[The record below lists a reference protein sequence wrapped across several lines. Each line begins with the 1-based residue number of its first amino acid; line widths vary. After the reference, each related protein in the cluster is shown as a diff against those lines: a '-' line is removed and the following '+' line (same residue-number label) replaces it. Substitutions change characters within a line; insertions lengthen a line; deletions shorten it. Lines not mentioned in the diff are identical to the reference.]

1 MINFRKCTYI
11 KSCPDISFAPDK
23 KLNEVLFVGKSNVG
37 KSSLINALCSN
48 SKLAKTSSKPGATKY
63 LNYFLLDDKYY
74 LVDAPGYGFVSDKKF
89 VFTKTMESMFT
100 SKQLKGIVFI
110 LDSRRTLTD
119 DDKVFYNFMIDKR
132 IPFVVVLSKSD
143 KITQSEKAKMINQI
157 HKFFVIVK
165 DNEMLFINNKDIKM
179 INKLKDKIEY
189 LLKY

>member
-23 KLNEVLFVGKSNVG
+23 KLKEILFVGKSNVG
-37 KSSLINALCSN
+37 KSTLINAICSN

-74 LVDAPGYGFVSDKKF
+74 LIDAPGYGFVSDKKF
-89 VFTKTMESMFT
+89 VFTSTMDSMFT
-100 SKQLKGIVFI
+100 SKNLKGVVFI
-110 LDSRRTLTD
+110 LDSRRELTD
-119 DDKVFYNFMIDKR
+119 DDKVFYNFLIDKR
-132 IPFVVVLSKSD
+132 IPFVVTLSKSD
-143 KITQSEKAKMINQI
+143 KITQKEKSKMIKEV
-157 HKFFVIVK
+157 HKYFVIVK
-165 DNEMLFINNKDIKM
+165 DEEMIFINNKDNKS